1 MVMFG
6 ITPKRWDKP
15 RWQSCGA
22 FSHARWMHLLLFAPK
37 MLAFSEQIDWI
48 DETFVKQLERFLT
61 YTTYIHVRFWLT
73 VSRTV
78 DQPFLQLSLIHE
90 LMDFRS
96 VDQELAEVLLK
107 KINKNHTWML
117 SEEFIPAVLCSRLVS
132 DDVKSSIAAKILTFP
147 EPVLEDIST
156 GRPDLPLISEKTSLQ
171 DLVGQKSYTL
181 FLITKSLGFLR
192 LNVTEWEQ
200 NEDYME
206 FQRVMLHMKVVNDAA
221 ERGVKLLQDYSL
233 ILTKDD
239 KIRNDIFALVDYNRN
254 KLSEGTKDE
263 IFTKM

>member
-1 MVMFG
+1 MKQDSIAVITSILEDPNCRNQLPRSDYREAGELAMVMFG

-78 DQPFLQLSLIHE
+78 DQAFLQLSLIHE

-96 VDQELAEVLLK
+96 VD
-107 KINKNHTWML
+107 
-117 SEEFIPAVLCSRLVS
+117 
-132 DDVKSSIAAKILTFP
+132 
-147 EPVLEDIST
+147 
-156 GRPDLPLISEKTSLQ
+156 
-171 DLVGQKSYTL
+171 
-181 FLITKSLGFLR
+181 
-192 LNVTEWEQ
+192 
-200 NEDYME
+200 
-206 FQRVMLHMKVVNDAA
+206 
-221 ERGVKLLQDYSL
+221 
-233 ILTKDD
+233 
-239 KIRNDIFALVDYNRN
+239 
-254 KLSEGTKDE
+254 
-263 IFTKM
+263 